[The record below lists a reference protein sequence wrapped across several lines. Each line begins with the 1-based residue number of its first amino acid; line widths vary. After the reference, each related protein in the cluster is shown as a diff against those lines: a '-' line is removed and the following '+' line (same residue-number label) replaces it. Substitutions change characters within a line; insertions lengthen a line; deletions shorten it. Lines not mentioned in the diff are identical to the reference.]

1 MRTYSELITLPTF
14 VERYKY
20 LRLQGEIGNETFG
33 AERYLNQ
40 RFYRSREWKHI
51 RNFVITRDMGCDLG
65 VEDREIPKGVKIII
79 HHMNPITVD
88 DMSDNIQLLLDPDY
102 LITTMEKTHN
112 AIHFSDE
119 SILYSSEPVI
129 RRPGDTCPWR

>member
-14 VERYKY
+14 EERYKY